1 MGGGVSEKTAADPS
15 GVDPSGVDPSGVDG
29 GTVHDALKYRIGE

>member
-1 MGGGVSEKTAADPS
+1 MGGGVSEKTAA
-15 GVDPSGVDPSGVDG
+15 DPSGVDPSGVDG